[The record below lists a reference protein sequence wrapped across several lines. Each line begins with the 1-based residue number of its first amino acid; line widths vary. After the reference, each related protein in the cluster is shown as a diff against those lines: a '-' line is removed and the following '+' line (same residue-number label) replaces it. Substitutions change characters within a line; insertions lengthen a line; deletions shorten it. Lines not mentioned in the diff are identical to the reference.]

1 MELCTQLNYVRS
13 LSAGK
18 AYFYHLSK
26 SGEMCP
32 LEVDRTRLRAPKGG
46 YAEAYKGGKFVK
58 KNVAPQDLAYS
69 NPQFIEECYVKPGVD
84 DLSLIHI

>member
-18 AYFYHLSK
+18 AYFYYLSK

-32 LEVDRTRLRAPKGG
+32 LEIDRTRLRAPKVVMQKHI
-46 YAEAYKGGKFVK
+46 KG
-58 KNVAPQDLAYS
+58 AS
-69 NPQFIEECYVKPGVD
+69 
-84 DLSLIHI
+84 S

>member
-18 AYFYHLSK
+18 AYFYYLSE

-32 LEVDRTRLRAPKGG
+32 FNVDRTRLRAPKGS
-46 YAEAYKGGKFVK
+46 YSEAYKGNKFVD
-58 KNVAPQDLAYS
+58 KNVAPKTWHIQT
-69 NPQFIEECYVKPGVD
+69 
-84 DLSLIHI
+84 LSSSKSAM

>member
-18 AYFYHLSK
+18 AYFYHLLK

-32 LEVDRTRLRAPKGG
+32 LEIDRTRLRAPKGG
-46 YAEAYKGGKFVK
+46 YAEAYKG
-58 KNVAPQDLAYS
+58 A
-69 NPQFIEECYVKPGVD
+69 
-84 DLSLIHI
+84 SL